1 MSSAQPVDLP
11 PASRTAERA
20 AAAARRAAF
29 PFRFPRDERLI
40 GGAYPVAEN
49 ARRLLRF
56 FYLAR
61 RLGGALGSWTL
72 AIADFEVK
80 VETGRHIFWHYDAA
94 ARLRQRLTEQE
105 QRLAQIDAHRD
116 ADIDRLIDELLCA
129 RDVPEMLVGLH
140 VVAGRALIS
149 AMRHHLETT
158 CPVAD
163 APTVRVLKQCLVD
176 YEPMLAWARAA
187 IAAYVAGGVDEA
199 QLERWRVHGER
210 VLAAIGGVTG
220 GQDARPTMPA
230 LRGAERPYARGTI
243 PMRDARFTT
252 FTKTGDYDVNDGRRL
267 EHGYAHERLHF
278 LRSQRDEV
286 DAIEAFGTF
295 LWDIRLRDFDAEYH
309 LARIT
314 WDETRHTEIGHRTLQ
329 MMGYDPFELPNRLT
343 SSTCRGPMEAAFAMA
358 EINLFGE
365 VGVMKTIPGLIEQA
379 RAHDDLPVAH
389 VLDYIRSDERTHV
402 KKGQP
407 ILKAMTDLDMPAL
420 ELRTREL
427 FTECLI
433 ALGAMQPGEPGFVMS
448 RDDIERLV
456 GE

>member
-1 MSSAQPVDLP
+1 MPPDLS
-11 PASRTAERA
+11 PASRPAERA

-29 PFRFPRDERLI
+29 PYRFPRDQRLI
-40 GGAYPVAEN
+40 GGAYTVAEN
-49 ARRLLRF
+49 ARRLMRY

-80 VETGRHIFWHYDAA
+80 IETGRHIFWHYDAA
-94 ARLRQRLTEQE
+94 ARLRVRLTEQE
-105 QRLAQIDAHRD
+105 QRLSQVDAHRD

-129 RDVPEMLVGLH
+129 GDVPEMLVGLH
-140 VVAGRALIS
+140 LVAGRALIR
-149 AMRHHLETT
+149 ALRHHADAT
-158 CPVAD
+158 CPIAD

-176 YEPMLAWARAA
+176 YEPMLAWAEET

-199 QLERWRVHGER
+199 RLERWRMHGER
-210 VLAAIGGVTG
+210 LLAAIGGVTG
-220 GQDARPTMPA
+220 ADARGPA
-230 LRGAERPYARGTI
+230 PQLRSAKRPYERGTV

-252 FTKTGDYDVNDGRRL
+252 FTRTGDYDSHDGQRL
-267 EHGYAHERLHF
+267 PHGYAHERLQF

-309 LARIT
+309 LAHIT

-329 MMGYDPFELPNRLT
+329 ACGYDPFELPNRLT
-343 SSTCRGPMEAAFAMA
+343 SSTCRGPMEATFAMA

-365 VGVMKTIPGLIEQA
+365 VGVMKSIPGLIDQA
-379 RAHDDLPVAH
+379 RAHDDAEVAH
-389 VLDYIRSDERTHV
+389 VLDFIRSDERTHV

-407 ILKAMTDLDMPAL
+407 ILRAMTDLDMPAL

-448 RDDIERLV
+448 REDIERLV